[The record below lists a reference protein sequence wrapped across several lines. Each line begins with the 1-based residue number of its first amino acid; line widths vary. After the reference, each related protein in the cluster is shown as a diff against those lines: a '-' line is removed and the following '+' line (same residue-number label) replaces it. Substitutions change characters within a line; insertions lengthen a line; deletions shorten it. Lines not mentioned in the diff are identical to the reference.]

1 MILWTLFGLV
11 LVAGLFPKTPIGR
24 LFRTALFGD
33 PDRPDATLR
42 LPRIGKAF
50 LVILILLA
58 MGPTLPAELAVIFA
72 GDLVFYLELSAAM
85 MVAGVIG
92 RVKGLVATI
101 ASVFSWT
108 AARIA
113 GAARRLVRRSARERK
128 SSRRRAKPPRNDDAK
143 PGWGCAPA

>member
-92 RVKGLVATI
+92 RVKGLAATT
-101 ASVFSWT
+101 ASAFSWT

-128 SSRRRAKPPRNDDAK
+128 SSRRRAKPPRNDDAE